1 MILKDKKYYFL
12 GIGGIGMSALA
23 KYLFLEGYQ
32 VMGYDKTPTPLTTKL
47 AELGL
52 PIIFDATID
61 AVPDPFIS
69 PETEVIFTPAIPK
82 DHPQLLFFQD
92 QGNAIQKRAALL
104 GEITKSTIVFAV
116 AGTHGKTTTASFL
129 THLFDHLNMNFTA
142 FLGGIMNGYESNLIR
157 KGNQYSIVEAD
168 EYDRSFL
175 KLSPDFACITTTDPD
190 HLDVYG
196 TPENIKETFAQFS
209 SLVSQ
214 GVVAKRHVGLG
225 TSSYSIEEQA
235 DYYAQQLRPE
245 AQGYFFNFVTPKQ
258 EFKDIYISSIGKHNL
273 SNAIAALALMDVAG
287 LSVEKALP
295 ALANFKGIQR
305 RMQLFSMGDKLII
318 DDYAHHPEEIKAVLD
333 TVIEFYPS
341 KKNTVIFQPHLFSR
355 TQDFMT
361 DFANVL
367 SKFDEVVLMDIYP
380 ARERPIPGV
389 TSDVLLEQITNP
401 NKRKIKNEAF
411 RETVIDAVSELVLI
425 LGAGDIGNYIHELKN
440 QTINAT

>member
-1 MILKDKKYYFL
+1 MSLKEKKYYFL

-23 KYLFLEGYQ
+23 KYLFHEGCQ
-32 VMGYDKTPTPLTTKL
+32 VMGYDKTHTPLTTKL

-52 PIIFDATID
+52 PIIFDGSID
-61 AVPDPFIS
+61 AVPEPFIS

-82 DHPQLLFFQD
+82 DHPQLLFFLD
-92 QGNAIQKRAALL
+92 QGNPIQKRAALL

-129 THLFDHLNMNFTA
+129 THLFDYLKMNFSA

-157 KGNQYSIVEAD
+157 KGDQYSIVEAD

-175 KLSPDFACITTTDPD
+175 KLSPDFACITATDPD

-196 TPENIKETFAQFS
+196 TPENIKEAFAQFS

-214 GVVAKRHVGLG
+214 GVVSKRHVGLG
-225 TSSYSIEEQA
+225 TTSYSIEEQT
-235 DYYAQQLRPE
+235 DYSAQQLRPE
-245 AQGYFFNFVTPKQ
+245 AQGYYFDFETPNQK
-258 EFKDIYISSIGKHNL
+258 FKNIYISTIGKHNL

-287 LSVEKALP
+287 LPVEKALP

-305 RMQLFSMGDKLII
+305 RMQLFSMGDKLIM
-318 DDYAHHPEEIKAVLD
+318 DDYAHHPEEIKVVLD
-333 TVIEFYPS
+333 TVKEFYPS
-341 KKNTVIFQPHLFSR
+341 KKNMVIFQPHLFSR
-355 TQDFMT
+355 TQYFMT
-361 DFANVL
+361 DFANIL
-367 SKFDEVVLMDIYP
+367 SKFDEIVLMDIYP
-380 ARERPIPGV
+380 ARELPISGV

-411 RETVIDAVSELVLI
+411 QETVIDAMSELVLI

-440 QTINAT
+440 ETINAT

>member
-1 MILKDKKYYFL
+1 M
-12 GIGGIGMSALA
+12 
-23 KYLFLEGYQ
+23 
-32 VMGYDKTPTPLTTKL
+32 
-47 AELGL
+47 
-52 PIIFDATID
+52 
-61 AVPDPFIS
+61 
-69 PETEVIFTPAIPK
+69 
-82 DHPQLLFFQD
+82 
-92 QGNAIQKRAALL
+92 
-104 GEITKSTIVFAV
+104 
-116 AGTHGKTTTASFL
+116 
-129 THLFDHLNMNFTA
+129 
-142 FLGGIMNGYESNLIR
+142 
-157 KGNQYSIVEAD
+157 
-168 EYDRSFL
+168 
-175 KLSPDFACITTTDPD
+175 
-190 HLDVYG
+190 
-196 TPENIKETFAQFS
+196 
-209 SLVSQ
+209 
-214 GVVAKRHVGLG
+214 
-225 TSSYSIEEQA
+225 
-235 DYYAQQLRPE
+235 
-245 AQGYFFNFVTPKQ
+245 
-258 EFKDIYISSIGKHNL
+258 

-305 RMQLFSMGDKLII
+305 RMQLFPMGHKLII

>member
-1 MILKDKKYYFL
+1 
-12 GIGGIGMSALA
+12 
-23 KYLFLEGYQ
+23 
-32 VMGYDKTPTPLTTKL
+32 
-47 AELGL
+47 
-52 PIIFDATID
+52 
-61 AVPDPFIS
+61 
-69 PETEVIFTPAIPK
+69 
-82 DHPQLLFFQD
+82 
-92 QGNAIQKRAALL
+92 
-104 GEITKSTIVFAV
+104 
-116 AGTHGKTTTASFL
+116 
-129 THLFDHLNMNFTA
+129 
-142 FLGGIMNGYESNLIR
+142 
-157 KGNQYSIVEAD
+157 
-168 EYDRSFL
+168 
-175 KLSPDFACITTTDPD
+175 
-190 HLDVYG
+190 VYG
-196 TPENIKETFAQFS
+196 TAENIKETFAQFS

-273 SNAIAALALMDVAG
+273 SNAIAALALTDVAG

-333 TVIEFYPS
+333 TVKEFYPS
-341 KKNTVIFQPHLFSR
+341 KKNLVIFQPHLFSR

-361 DFANVL
+361 DFANIL

-401 NKRKIKNEAF
+401 NKRKINNEAF
-411 RETVIDAVSELVLI
+411 QETVINAASELVLI
-425 LGAGDIGNYIHELKN
+425 LGAGDIGNYIHELRN
-440 QTINAT
+440 ETINAT

>member
-1 MILKDKKYYFL
+1 MSLKDKKYYFL

-52 PIIFDATID
+52 PIIFDASID
-61 AVPDPFIS
+61 AVPEPFRS

-104 GEITKSTIVFAV
+104 GEITKSTTVFAI

-129 THLFDHLNMNFTA
+129 THFFDHLNMNFTA
-142 FLGGIMNGYESNLIR
+142 FLGGIMNGYESNLIS

-175 KLSPDFACITTTDPD
+175 KLFPDFACITTTDPD

-333 TVIEFYPS
+333 TVKEFYPS

-361 DFANVL
+361 DFAN
-367 SKFDEVVLMDIYP
+367 I
-380 ARERPIPGV
+380 
-389 TSDVLLEQITNP
+389 
-401 NKRKIKNEAF
+401 
-411 RETVIDAVSELVLI
+411 
-425 LGAGDIGNYIHELKN
+425 
-440 QTINAT
+440 